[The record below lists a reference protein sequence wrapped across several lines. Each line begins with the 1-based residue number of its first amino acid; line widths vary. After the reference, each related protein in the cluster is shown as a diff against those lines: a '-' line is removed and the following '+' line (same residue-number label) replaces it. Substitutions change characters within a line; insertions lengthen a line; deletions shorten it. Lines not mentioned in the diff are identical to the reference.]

1 MKKKNLLAALCFVLI
16 ILTTSLLSPC
26 APPVQAECMG
36 YDIKA
41 YWDNNVTAWV
51 DKHNLQP
58 DPWSQT
64 ITVHYDIDIVFVG
77 NYNYDWY
84 IKVAPNLIKKLNSE
98 RVGNK
103 ITGTWTIKL
112 SDLLDP
118 KNNKNTPNGD
128 YEFSIFGPGGCE
140 YTYFNN
146 VYSNTVKPDQYYPT
160 PDSRFIV
167 ADVEST
173 LSCPTQAAPGDNVT
187 VSWDKAPQNGDAWIG
202 FYKSGDSDSNPIRRV
217 FISALNGSQWT
228 LPSMYSGVLPG
239 LYDFRLFKNNS
250 SSYYMN
256 GKTDI
261 RFMYSEPTIT
271 VEATEV
277 HPGDNF
283 RITWKGGPPHDPDG
297 HMDLYHVDTLWGAFT
312 SGLDPEGD
320 VQYHLHTNASPGF
333 YQVRMYA
340 GDDILVGVSNGF
352 AVTPAGSQ
360 QASGGGA
367 GGNGAGSNGTTGSSG
382 NIVLTVGQDKMLVN
396 GSEDTSFQDT
406 PVIVENRVFVPI
418 GAIIRAM
425 GGSTG
430 WAADEQKVSISL
442 NGRVLNLWIGQNR
455 ALNNGQEASLDV
467 APFISSTGRTM
478 LPLGFISQNLGAQ
491 INWDGANQRVTINF
505 GSATET
511 GGSTT
516 SPPATGQES
525 NNEGL
530 IAEYKFNGDC
540 KDGTGKGNDGVAI
553 GDVSF
558 VDDSVMGKCA
568 AFNGGYIDVKSSP
581 DLNLGSQFTFSVWI
595 QVDPSMA
602 VPTNKT
608 GPIIS
613 KMNDAGLYNN
623 YIWYTKGTYGLRADL
638 KTNRGDKLIQNKAFT
653 DYKLN
658 SGWSQLVLSG
668 DGQNLYLYHNG
679 SLIATQA
686 IGSDVSINASTGAM
700 RIGNGSDVNQKSLLF
715 KGRMDDLRIY
725 NRILSVSE
733 IQSLYNG
740 GTPTGN

>member
-1 MKKKNLLAALCFVLI
+1 MKKKNLLAALTFLLI
-16 ILTTSLLSPC
+16 MLTTNLLSPC
-26 APPVQAECMG
+26 APRVQAECMG

-41 YWDNNVTAWV
+41 YWDNDVKAWV

-64 ITVHYDIDIVFVG
+64 ITVNYEINIVFVG
-77 NYNYDWY
+77 NYKYDWY
-84 IKVAPNLIKKLNSE
+84 IKVAPNLIKNLNSE

-103 ITGTWTIKL
+103 ITGSWTIKL
-112 SDLLDP
+112 SDLVDP
-118 KNNKNTPNGD
+118 KNNKNIPNGD

-146 VYSNTVKPDQYYPT
+146 VYSNTVKPDHHYYT
-160 PDSRFIV
+160 PDARFIV

-173 LSCPTQAAPGDNVT
+173 LSCPNQAAPGESVT

-202 FYKSGDSDSNPIRRV
+202 FFKSGDPDSNPIRRV
-217 FISALNGSQWT
+217 FINSLNGNQWT
-228 LPSMYSGVLPG
+228 LPSSFTGVSPG
-239 LYDFRLFKNNS
+239 VYDFRLYKNNTS
-250 SSYYMN
+250 NYYMN
-256 GKTDI
+256 GKTNI
-261 RFMYSEPTIT
+261 QFRYKEPMIQ
-271 VEATEV
+271 VHATEV
-277 HPGDNF
+277 HPGDNI
-283 RITWKGGPPHDPDG
+283 RITWTGGPPHDPDG
-297 HMDLYHVDTLWGAFT
+297 HMDIYHADTLWGAFT
-312 SGLDPEGD
+312 AGLDPEGD
-320 VQYHLHTNASPGF
+320 VQYHLHTNAPPGF

-360 QASGGGA
+360 QPQGGGA
-367 GGNGAGSNGTTGSSG
+367 GGGGTTAAESSG
-382 NIVLTVGQDKMLVN
+382 SIVLTVGQDQMLVN
-396 GSEDTSFQDT
+396 GSVDASFHDT

-418 GAIIRAM
+418 GAVIKAM
-425 GGSTG
+425 GGSTS

-455 ALNNGQEASLDV
+455 ALINGQEASLDV
-467 APFISSTGRTM
+467 SPYISSTGRTM
-478 LPLGFISQNLGAQ
+478 LPLGFISQNLGSQ
-491 INWDGANQRVTINF
+491 INWDGANQRVTINY
-505 GSATET
+505 GTALET
-511 GGSTT
+511 GNSNTN
-516 SPPATGQES
+516 PPAAGSENNTTG
-525 NNEGL
+525 L
-530 IAEYKFNGDC
+530 MAEYKFNGDC
-540 KDGTGKGNDGVAI
+540 KDGTGNGNDGAVV

-568 AFNGGYIDVKSSP
+568 VFNGGYIDVKSSTG
-581 DLNLGSQFTFSVWI
+581 LNLGSQFTVSLWI

-602 VPTNKT
+602 DPTNKS

-613 KMNDAGLYNN
+613 KLNDAGGYNN
-623 YIWYTKGTYGLRADL
+623 YIWYTKGTYGMRADL
-638 KTNRGDKLIQNKAFT
+638 KTNRGDKLIQNKPFT

-658 SGWSQLVLSG
+658 SGWSQLVFSG

-686 IGSDVSINASTGAM
+686 IGSDVSINPSTGNM
-700 RIGNGSDVNQKSLLF
+700 RIGNGSDVNQKNLLF
-715 KGRMDDLRIY
+715 KGKMDDLRIY
-725 NRILSVSE
+725 NRTLSAVE